1 MHAAP
6 TWPPA
11 RSPARPGGECCPGRR
26 GEWWLRLS
34 IDTEHLGRPEE
45 ALEVA
50 EAALADEW
58 LSHGDRLALQR
69 RVLRLGAFGIVTV
82 LQFRFVWL
90 SAKGGRRAG
99 GCSCY
104 GSIELI
110 LS

>member
-6 TWPPA
+6 TCPTPA
-11 RSPARPGGECCPGRR
+11 RSPAHPGGECCPGRR

-69 RVLRLGAFGIVTV
+69 RVLRLGAFWGCRGFAFSFCVAERER
-82 LQFRFVWL
+82 Q
-90 SAKGGRRAG
+90 AAG
-99 GCSCY
+99 GWVH
-104 GSIELI
+104 
-110 LS
+110 